1 MDDSVSQRLLA
12 ALRDVPDFPK
22 PGIVFKDITPLLG
35 HGETFALA
43 IDTLAE
49 RYRPMGLDR
58 VVVVESRGFLF
69 GAPLAHALGCGLALV
84 RKPGKLP
91 AATHRED
98 YDLEYGSDALE
109 IHQDALEPGDR
120 VVVVDDVIAT
130 GGTLAATVRLV
141 ERLEAQVVEIAALA
155 ELTFLNG
162 RDRLAP
168 HPVHT
173 LIQL

>member
-1 MDDSVSQRLLA
+1 MDPTVPERLLA
-12 ALRDVPDFPK
+12 SLRDVPDFPK

-35 HGETFALA
+35 SGDTFALA
-43 IDTLAE
+43 IDTFAE
-49 RYRPMGLDR
+49 RYRDQAIDR

-69 GAPLAHALGCGLALV
+69 GTPLAYALGCGVALV

-91 AATHRED
+91 ADTHQES
-98 YDLEYGSDALE
+98 YDLEYGTDTLE
-109 IHQDALEPGDR
+109 IHTDALHPGDR
-120 VVVVDDVIAT
+120 VVIVDDVIAT

-141 ERLEAQVVEIAALA
+141 ERLQAEVVEVAALA
-155 ELTFLNG
+155 ELTFLKG
-162 RDRLAP
+162 RDRLTP